1 MQTFYTLQADGL
13 TLKVAL
19 TDDPT
24 ECWLEVIRCSDHGD
38 AARIVLPMQS
48 TTALREIRRAISAM
62 LDHRA
67 MLTTRED

>member
-19 TDDPT
+19 TDD
-24 ECWLEVIRCSDHGD
+24 WLE
-38 AARIVLPMQS
+38 IVGEDKRRVLLPMQS

>member
-19 TDDPT
+19 TDEPT
-24 ECWLEVIRCSDHGD
+24 ECWLE
-38 AARIVLPMQS
+38 IVGEDKRRVLLPMQS

-67 MLTTRED
+67 ILTRQED

>member
-13 TLKVAL
+13 TLNVAL

-24 ECWLEVIRCSDHGD
+24 ECWVEVVRCSDYGE
-38 AARIVLPMQS
+38 AARIRLPMQA

-67 MLTTRED
+67 TLTRQED

>member
-24 ECWLEVIRCSDHGD
+24 ECWLE
-38 AARIVLPMQS
+38 IVGEDKRRVLLPMQS

-67 MLTTRED
+67 TLTTQED

>member
-24 ECWLEVIRCSDHGD
+24 ECWLEIVGEDKRRIR
-38 AARIVLPMQS
+38 LPMQS

-67 MLTTRED
+67 MLTPQED